1 MAVARRWER
10 ADFIIIGDIKG
21 VSNDAALL
29 KVSCLLWNILS
40 TDRTQKSIFACGR
53 CRFFD

>member
-53 CRFFD
+53 CCFFD